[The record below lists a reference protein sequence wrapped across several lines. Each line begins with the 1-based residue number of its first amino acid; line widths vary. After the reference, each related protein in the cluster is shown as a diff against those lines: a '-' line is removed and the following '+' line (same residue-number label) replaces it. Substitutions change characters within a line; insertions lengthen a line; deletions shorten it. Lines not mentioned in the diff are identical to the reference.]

1 MWCLPRFLP
10 RKPGVD
16 ERKPGVG
23 GQAPRIR
30 IQRSLKVH
38 QTEYRDTPPALS
50 PVSRRDYRRYVY
62 RTLRQRTSTAGLQM
76 WVTCNAYERRAATGY
91 SNLQYHPHPSSA
103 QSRAYKLCPAS
114 WRRFEDGATP
124 LPAGA
129 SHSQSA
135 RCSRTFVLVAR
146 PFPLLF
152 TKRSALSKRTRTLG
166 HYHTEPY

>member
-91 SNLQYHPHPSSA
+91 SNLQYPPASF
-103 QSRAYKLCPAS
+103 LCPKQSVQTMSCIMAPVRG
-114 WRRFEDGATP
+114 WRNAATCMRSDADIRSVP
-124 LPAGA
+124 LNAP
-129 SHSQSA
+129 
-135 RCSRTFVLVAR
+135 
-146 PFPLLF
+146 
-152 TKRSALSKRTRTLG
+152 KR
-166 HYHTEPY
+166 